1 MSSHSDRQS
10 RTITMA
16 CIALVLWGSSSST
29 INNYLIILSG
39 SSTTIVFEFKMLFEM
54 FLMWKKLQMKALH
67 IEETNVSTH

>member
-16 CIALVLWGSSSST
+16 YIALVLWGSSSST